1 MIQNPKAFLGQGWGF
16 PITETDEFGNKKI
29 AIASYE
35 ESVKQSIT
43 IILGTRPGE
52 RVMNPDF
59 GSHLW
64 DITFEPHNQ
73 AIYTEIR
80 HKVHESLTAWE
91 PRITIE
97 SIDITTEPTREELVN
112 INIQYSI
119 NKTNSV
125 HNLVYPFYVG
135 RV

>member
-1 MIQNPKAFLGQGWGF
+1 MIQNAKAFLGKGWGF
-16 PITETDEFGNKKI
+16 PISKESDSGMNTLTTS
-29 AIASYE
+29 SYE
-35 ESVKQSIT
+35 ESVKQSIL

-64 DITFEPHNQ
+64 DIVFEPNNQ
-73 AIYTEIR
+73 AIFTEIR
-80 HKVHESLTAWE
+80 HKVHQSLTAWE

-97 SIDITTEPTREELVN
+97 SIDIKTDPDRLEL
-112 INIQYSI
+112 IKIEIKYSI
-119 NKTNSV
+119 NKTNTV

-135 RV
+135 RA